1 MPDYLMK
8 RNGFWQFVRR
18 VPLEFAE
25 LDPRGVVKHSTKVAV
40 KKDRLG
46 LKARRI
52 ADAMNRELEAYWRG
66 LSEGKSQ
73 EASDR
78 YNEARRRFRTLGF
91 GYVEMAELADRPTLE
106 ALDREALLDAF
117 DQIGRAA
124 ASAGTKLQIAVYG
137 GSALLLASNFRFSTE
152 DVDVSRLEQPLPD
165 WLAAI
170 LSKIARQNNWQED
183 WFNDG
188 VAFHL
193 SSLADRAADH
203 LEFATFPRD
212 AGPPGL
218 VVSVPSAEYLLALKL
233 KAARVMDPL
242 RGETERIDILNLMQV
257 VGISTVE
264 EAIAVLGRYFPVSA
278 ASSEKQRFLLKNM
291 NREGGI
297 DAPKYPR

>member
-1 MPDYLMK
+1 M
-8 RNGFWQFVRR
+8 GATF
-18 VPLEFAE
+18 
-25 LDPRGVVKHSTKVAV
+25 
-40 KKDRLG
+40 DR
-46 LKARRI
+46 
-52 ADAMNRELEAYWRG
+52 D
-66 LSEGKSQ
+66 
-73 EASDR
+73 
-78 YNEARRRFRTLGF
+78 
-91 GYVEMAELADRPTLE
+91 
-106 ALDREALLDAF
+106 ALLDAF

-124 ASAGTKLQIAVYG
+124 ALAGTKLQIAVYG
-137 GSALLLASNFRFSTE
+137 GSALMLASNFRFATE
-152 DVDVSRLEQPLPD
+152 DVDVSELEHPLPD
-165 WLAAI
+165 WLAAVVHE
-170 LSKIARQNNWQED
+170 IARENRWQDD

-203 LEFATFPRD
+203 LEFGTFPRD
-212 AGPPGL
+212 GTPPGL

-242 RGETERIDILNLMQV
+242 RGETERLDILNLMQV

-264 EAIAVLGRYFPVSA
+264 DAITLLGRYFPVSA